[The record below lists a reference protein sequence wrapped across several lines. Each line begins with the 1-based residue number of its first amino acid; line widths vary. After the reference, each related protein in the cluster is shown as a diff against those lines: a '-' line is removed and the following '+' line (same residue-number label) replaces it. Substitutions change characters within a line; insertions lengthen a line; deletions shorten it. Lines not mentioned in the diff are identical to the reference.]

1 MSTSDRSSCALR
13 PAVAIGHH
21 LEHDRQAREHHR
33 RLGRGPP
40 GARQEAAG
48 VRRYYAPSISSSRT
62 APIRAG
68 DAGIAVAEAARGHP
82 VERPHRGGRLY
93 YQTPTIRPPPHARK
107 IIHPTVASK
116 PTAITNFVPNRTA
129 ALRAAVPDE
138 LPVRSTPLIT
148 RPRARLDY
156 GKAGIALHPS

>member
-1 MSTSDRSSCALR
+1 MIARRVNVTADLA
-13 PAVAIGHH
+13 AGH
-21 LEHDRQAREHHR
+21 QARGKRPPGSGATMRLRSHR
-33 RLGRGPP
+33 AGRHRSAQATLASLLRKRLGAIRLNDHI
-40 GARQEAAG
+40 EADG
-48 VRRYYAPSISSSRT
+48 
-62 APIRAG
+62 
-68 DAGIAVAEAARGHP
+68 
-82 VERPHRGGRLY
+82 LY